1 MFLSVERRLRHD
13 LETPPTLV
21 QWKAGQEK
29 QARGSRMPDAITS
42 LVVNGTTIEAID
54 KGQGRPI
61 LLLHPGIGIDPGA
74 TVLTELAKGGRV
86 IAPSHPGFG
95 TSQLPKGMTTVDDVS
110 YFYLDLLDQLDL
122 HDVLV
127 VGVGLGGWLAAEIA
141 VKNSTRLSR
150 LVLANAVG
158 VKIGDRETRDIVDI
172 WALMPDE
179 FNALAYFD
187 PKAGERDYKNLPE
200 AESLAAARNREA
212 YARIAWS
219 PYMHNPKLK
228 DRLHRIHLPTLF
240 LWGKADR
247 ILSEQY
253 GRGYCDLI
261 AGAKFETIEKAGHF
275 PHIEQP
281 EEFARR
287 VLAFADAAS
296 PAAPRARRA

>member
-1 MFLSVERRLRHD
+1 
-13 LETPPTLV
+13 
-21 QWKAGQEK
+21 
-29 QARGSRMPDAITS
+29 MPDAIKS
-42 LVVNGTTIEAID
+42 MVVNGVTIEAVERGPLD
-54 KGQGRPI
+54 QGVGRTI
-61 LLLHPGIGIDPGA
+61 LFLHPGIGIDPA
-74 TVLTELAKGGRV
+74 APVLTELAKGGRV

-122 HDVLV
+122 RDVLV
-127 VGVGLGGWLAAEIA
+127 VGVGLGGWIAAEIA

-200 AESLAAARNREA
+200 AESLTAARNREA
-212 YARIAWS
+212 YARLAWS

-228 DRLHRIHLPTLF
+228 NRLHRIKLPTLF
-240 LWGKADR
+240 LWGMADR
-247 ILSEQY
+247 ILSETY
-253 GRGYCDLI
+253 GRGYCGLI
-261 AGAKFETIEKAGHF
+261 AGAKFEPIEQAGHF

-281 EEFARR
+281 AEFARR
-287 VLAFADAAS
+287 VLAFADSAAT
-296 PAAPRARRA
+296 PVARAKRA